1 MEEIESIRKTTSDSK
16 EIIETIVA
24 NSTTFTEKT
33 EFSQEKYLKKK
44 EKKYFEYI
52 QIRQPT
58 MRLLAHIFYRQDPE
72 KVLGMR
78 IDSLSQIVSYA
89 GVNSTGRY
97 LVYDS
102 SSSGLVTAAFL
113 NSMGPSGDA
122 KLLVAQPGNYSL
134 RHGVAALNLSPNHLK
149 KCIGINVYSVLRQYY
164 QDTQHDF
171 EDSCED
177 VDGRK
182 RKYNDSE
189 SEENPS
195 KKVNVEGE
203 TNGHEVQHKNS
214 QTNVRREKWQI
225 ENREAVEM
233 LREKFDSL
241 TVCMKDDPFPI
252 VKEFLPF
259 IHHGRQIVIFHP
271 CKEILMECFT
281 SLKQLDSIIN
291 LRLVSSF
298 MRNMQV
304 LPKRTHPFVQIQ
316 GSSGYILFGY
326 TVNPKSA

>member
-1 MEEIESIRKTTSDSK
+1 M
-16 EIIETIVA
+16 A
-24 NSTTFTEKT
+24 NSTTFSEKT

-52 QIRQPT
+52 QIRRPT

-78 IDSLSQIVSYA
+78 IDSLSQLISYA

-97 LVYDS
+97 LLYDS
-102 SSSGLVTAAFL
+102 SSSGMTTAAFL
-113 NSMGPSGDA
+113 NSIGPKGDA
-122 KLLVAQPGNYSL
+122 KLLVVQPGNFSR
-134 RHGVAALNLSPNHLK
+134 RHGVAALNLTPEHLE
-149 KCIGINVYSVLRQYY
+149 KCIGMNVYSLLRQYY
-164 QDTQHDF
+164 QEISNCKESSDEIETK
-171 EDSCED
+171 
-177 VDGRK
+177 K
-182 RKYNDSE
+182 RKLDDSG
-189 SEENPS
+189 SEETPS
-195 KKVNVEGE
+195 KKVLIESA
-203 TNGHEVQHKNS
+203 NGHEVKPKNS
-214 QTNVRREKWQI
+214 ETNARRDKWQI

-233 LREKFDSL
+233 LKEKFDSL
-241 TVCMKDDPFPI
+241 TVVTKDDPFPI

-259 IHHGRQIVIFHP
+259 IHSGRQIVIFHT
-271 CKEILMECFT
+271 CKEVLMECFT
-281 SLKQLDSIIN
+281 SLKKLDSVIN

-316 GSSGYILFGY
+316 GSSGYLLAGY